1 MQITSGKVQ
10 KHELSN
16 PKNSRKS
23 PTLVIRGGSAEKMP
37 DSDVTNDYVTS
48 LQAGKV
54 TNNQRM
60 VTTASRPCYVKKSE
74 TKSPV
79 IIE

>member
-1 MQITSGKVQ
+1 
-10 KHELSN
+10 
-16 PKNSRKS
+16 
-23 PTLVIRGGSAEKMP
+23 MP

-79 IIE
+79 III